1 MKREM
6 FLFIFITGLLF
17 YSNVKANSLKKLF
30 CYPNPFSPFT
40 NNGRLY
46 IQYQLERDVD
56 LRIVIYSLTGDIV
69 YSKSYEKGIE
79 NITKA
84 GQGTYQI
91 EWDGR
96 NNDGRYVVDGGYI
109 LQVIANDGDVIVKKF
124 VKILIIKDK

>member
-17 YSNVKANSLKKLF
+17 YSNAKADILKNLF

-40 NNGRLY
+40 NNGKLY
-46 IQYQLERDVD
+46 IQYQLEKNVD
-56 LRIVIYSLTGDIV
+56 LRIVIYTLTGDVV

-79 NITKA
+79 NITRA

-91 EWDGR
+91 EWDGK
-96 NNDGRYVVDGGYI
+96 NNDGRYVADGGYI
-109 LQVIANDGDVIVKKF
+109 LQIIANDGNVIIKKF
-124 VKILIIKDK
+124 VKILIIKDR